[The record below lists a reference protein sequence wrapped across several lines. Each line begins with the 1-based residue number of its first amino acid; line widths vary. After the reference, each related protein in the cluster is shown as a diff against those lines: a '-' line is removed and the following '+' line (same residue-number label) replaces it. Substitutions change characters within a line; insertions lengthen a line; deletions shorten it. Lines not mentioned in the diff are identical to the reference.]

1 MTRLSSSFAQPLP
14 ARVIPGLTRDP
25 AFLRRGAGGSGTPDQ
40 VRGDVESFEMVGV
53 EM

>member
-1 MTRLSSSFAQPLP
+1 MTRLSSALAQPRP

-25 AFLRRGAGGSGTPDQ
+25 AFFGCGGGGSGTPDQ